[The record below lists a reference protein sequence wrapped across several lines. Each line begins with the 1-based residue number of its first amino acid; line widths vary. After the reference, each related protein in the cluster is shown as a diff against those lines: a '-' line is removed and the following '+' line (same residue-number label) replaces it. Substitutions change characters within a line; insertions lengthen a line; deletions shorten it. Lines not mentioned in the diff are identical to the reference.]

1 MRLRTTLLLIF
12 IGLLS
17 FAQEALDQNKT
28 EINNLQNE
36 LRELDNLLSTHKQQE
51 AKKDEVLVSSDL
63 DEETKAYI
71 KKVADNYFDGSAAS
85 AKDLEFLKG
94 QLDLLRKSMAD
105 MKTESVINNVQVKG
119 KLDDIN
125 NKLGAIDTEDNE
137 SITDLKTSMISLK
150 ATILAMQYGNPT
162 EDGSQAQVIAQQAIE
177 VELLKEEIS
186 KLRRDIESEKNELST
201 ENLKRFEKLME
212 ENFRLQNTVKTQ
224 QIEINNLKN
233 QLIIAQT
240 NTTDSS
246 KIEMLINKID
256 ELKAENERNEIVET
270 ISDLD
275 ILETKLQVNKKL
287 DKLSLQFDDLKSFVT
302 SGKDPKM
309 LEGLNFNI
317 DMGGY
322 YVVIASRR
330 SQKAIEMAQQDFERR
345 GYKGLIEKNELETWF
360 HLVVERLD
368 TRNEAGASAREYRKK
383 GIDGAWW
390 LYKVDNN
397 VNDSSKRLN

>member
-1 MRLRTTLLLIF
+1 MKLTTTFFLIF

-17 FAQEALDQNKT
+17 FAQEAVKQNKS
-28 EINNLQNE
+28 EINDLQNE

-71 KKVADNYFDGSAAS
+71 KKVADNYFDGSATS
-85 AKDLEFLKG
+85 AKDLELLKD

-105 MKTESVINNVQVKG
+105 MKTESVTNNVQVKG

-125 NKLGAIDTEDNE
+125 NKLGAIDTDDTE

-162 EDGSQAQVIAQQAIE
+162 EDGSQAQIIAQQAIE

-186 KLRRDIESEKNELST
+186 KLRRDIESEKNDLSPV
-201 ENLKRFEKLME
+201 NLKRFEKLME
-212 ENFRLQNTVKTQ
+212 ENFRLQNTVKSQ
-224 QIEINNLKN
+224 QIEIDSLKN
-233 QLIIAQT
+233 QLLIAQLKAS
-240 NTTDSS
+240 DSS

-256 ELKAENERNEIVET
+256 ELKVENERNEIVESIT
-270 ISDLD
+270 DLD
-275 ILETKLQVNKKL
+275 ILETKIEVNKKL
-287 DKLSLQFDDLKSFVT
+287 DKLSLQFDDLKSFAT
-302 SGKDPKM
+302 LGKDPEM
-309 LEGLNFNI
+309 LKGLNFNI
-317 DMGGY
+317 NMGGY

-330 SQKAIEMAQQDFERR
+330 SQKAIEMAQQDFARM
-345 GYKGLIEKNELETWF
+345 GYKGLIEKNEKSTWF
-360 HLVVERLD
+360 HLVVERFD
-368 TRNEAGASAREYRKK
+368 TRKEAGASAKEYRNK